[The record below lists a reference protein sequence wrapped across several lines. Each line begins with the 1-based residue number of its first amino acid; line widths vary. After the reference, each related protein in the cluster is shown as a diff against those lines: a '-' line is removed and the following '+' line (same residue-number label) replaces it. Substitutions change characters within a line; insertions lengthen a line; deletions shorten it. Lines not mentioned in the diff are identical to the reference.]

1 LLLNAE
7 TVDMSLL
14 EILSGEHIV
23 LGTEHVLL
31 DLVESKL
38 VAAVQEHSLGLLVP
52 HLVELIV

>member
-1 LLLNAE
+1 
-7 TVDMSLL
+7 MSLL

-31 DLVESKL
+31 DLVESEL
-38 VAAVQEHSLGLLVP
+38 VATVQEHSLGLLVP